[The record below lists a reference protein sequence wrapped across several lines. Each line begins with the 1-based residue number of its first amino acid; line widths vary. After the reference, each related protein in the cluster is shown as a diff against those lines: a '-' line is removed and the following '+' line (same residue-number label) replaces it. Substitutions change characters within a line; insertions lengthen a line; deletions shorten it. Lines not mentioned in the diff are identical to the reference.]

1 MLHPNTPREA
11 HSIKGND
18 RNLLPKQELLLIAAK
33 RLLHRQAIRHLTN
46 MLGRLHS
53 AEIAYIIQQL
63 DYPEEKRTTFD
74 CLPDDE
80 TRGQVLSEIDLETG
94 SQVVM
99 NLSFSRVADIL
110 RWLGPDDAAAILRN
124 FPEEQ
129 QKQILS
135 LMNREDS
142 TEVKDVLKYEEGT
155 AGSIMTTEV
164 FFLPENSTVSE
175 AIRQLQEA
183 TEAETVFYIYV
194 TDKDE
199 HLTGVLSLRHLLTV
213 PGTSTLQ
220 SIMTRQTITVN
231 PETDQEEVARLVAAY
246 NLLAVPVVDHDKTL
260 LGIITVDDVID
271 VIREEATEDMLK
283 MAGAPEEGASLH
295 SSIPQATF
303 ARFPWLFTNLMGTF
317 LSGALLWYFRFT
329 LQEVVALVSFIPVV
343 SAMGG
348 NVGLQTSMLVIRGLA
363 TGQISQRDLSR
374 VWVHELGIGLL
385 LGLLSGTLVMGVGW
399 IWHQD
404 YLLGLVVGISLL
416 LAFLVST
423 SLASLIPI
431 LFYRIKID
439 PAIAAGPLVSTTMDI
454 VGIAIYLTL
463 ATTLLIYLV

>member
-1 MLHPNTPREA
+1 MKEIERV
-11 HSIKGND
+11 
-18 RNLLPKQELLLIAAK
+18 LLPKQELLLIAAK
-33 RLLHRQAIRHLTN
+33 RLLNRQAIRHLTN

-53 AEIAYIIQQL
+53 AEIAHIIQQL
-63 DYPEEKRTTFD
+63 EYPEEKRTVFD
-74 CLPDDE
+74 CLPNDE
-80 TRGQVLSEIDLETG
+80 ARGEVLSEIDPDTG

-129 QKQILS
+129 QAQILS

-142 TEVKDVLKYEEGT
+142 TEVRDVLQYEEGT

-164 FFLPENSTVSE
+164 FYLPEDAAVSE
-175 AIRQLQEA
+175 AIHRLQEA
-183 TEAETVFYIYV
+183 PEAETVFYIYV

-213 PGTSTLQ
+213 PSTSTLE
-220 SIMTRQTITVN
+220 SIMTRKTITVT
-231 PETDQEEVARLVAAY
+231 PEKDQEEVARLVAAY
-246 NLLAVPVVDHDKTL
+246 NLLAVPVVGHDKTL

-271 VIREEATEDMLK
+271 VIRDEATEDMLK

-295 SSIPQATF
+295 SSIPQATV
-303 ARFPWLFTNLMGTF
+303 ARFPWLFANLLGTF
-317 LSGALLWYFRFT
+317 MSGGLLWYFRFT
-329 LQEVVALVSFIPVV
+329 LQEVVALVSFIPVI

-374 VWVHELGIGLL
+374 VWLHELGIGLF
-385 LGLLSGTLVMGVGW
+385 LGLLSGSLVMTVGW
-399 IWHQD
+399 LWHQD
-404 YLLGLVVGISLL
+404 YMLGLVVGISLL

-431 LFYRIKID
+431 LFYRIKMD

-463 ATTLLIYLV
+463 TTTLLVYLV